1 MLKSE
6 NSKEFCNRK
15 LSFYIG
21 GRIMWPEIILSL
33 SLAVGEAICTEILEK
48 KKKNEL
54 HKELHKIIEKN
65 FDCFKNSPLNTGEM
79 HYLITSRQFIELL
92 RNYYF
97 TLYDGVGNKDYCNN
111 IVIYICKRCKN
122 IKEDEVNKFVERIE
136 STYNNYLMNIIEKNT
151 QLYALFQILT
161 ISHRAIIQKI
171 TESEENILNYMES
184 LNREDIAITD
194 EVIDKYHEI
203 CNLAYSKI
211 RFTGIS
217 VAEKK
222 ELQCLDDFYVENTF
236 SYYNKEIKQ
245 FCNQDD
251 DMLLNLSINNYF
263 DYCNKIVLLGAAG
276 LGKSTTLNYIF
287 CNYEKLFEEKVVKI
301 KIDLKEYA
309 GHICEKKFSILECLC
324 DEFLRR
330 VPRNMIDKKSSEK
343 LIAKYLDDG
352 KCLIILDALDEI
364 PNQSKRN
371 KVRDAVE
378 NFCNI
383 YYMNRFIIT
392 SREAGYLRNRFDDSF
407 IHIRIN
413 NFTDDQ
419 IKEYSRKWRSK
430 NLSQRSFDEFWEKFN
445 EEIEK
450 SKCRELVRNPIVLI
464 LALVV
469 FDIEKNLPNQR
480 VEFYKKC
487 IETFLII
494 REDRKDAF
502 DMNEKIKGIL
512 GDDLVV
518 PRIAFYKFE
527 NIIEV
532 VDYKF
537 TRKEL
542 ETSIL
547 KAIDVT
553 DERNWFE
560 PVKEYTK
567 YLVDR
572 TELIRE
578 IDEDSYDFAH
588 KTFYEYFLAVYY
600 SRTLETK
607 QLIEQL
613 NSWIGDSNFDELARL
628 IIEVIIDKNDLKQ
641 HKDIIEFLFKNIE
654 QIKIQN
660 EKDKGCKTEENYQNK
675 KNNKYDMIYILVE
688 LYNCNMLQ
696 PKFHS
701 RYNDFILRNAELVS
715 NYYPLRP
722 IFYKNRNRFT
732 VKYDCKVLAE
742 IFLDIYSK
750 NNQEKYV
757 IINTLFFLDQPFK
770 DQLLEENDLFINNVY
785 ELFLRSSSQKMVLQ
799 NDESK
804 AIVEADKLIKLRS
817 YFMVEK
823 MDYVNN
829 SPEIFLSLLK
839 ICVDLGDYVD
849 FDSCISFQFKPNT
862 LFTKFLGPIDLC
874 RLFLNCFDSPESFLA
889 LISSILQCAKGR
901 VNYLLV
907 YLFNCSDGKLRSLI
921 GKLSEAEMIQAK
933 ENCFQIASLF
943 YESLDY
949 DIFYRKINSMNVYN
963 KNFNDLYKSQFEDY
977 KKREMKLERRNIE
990 KLLKNEMR
998 FINENINPP
1007 AVMERIV

>member
-1 MLKSE
+1 
-6 NSKEFCNRK
+6 
-15 LSFYIG
+15 
-21 GRIMWPEIILSL
+21 MWPDIILSI
-33 SLAVGEAICTEILEK
+33 SISVGEAICIEILEK
-48 KKKNEL
+48 IKKNETQ
-54 HKELHKIIEKN
+54 KELHKIIDKN
-65 FDCFKNSPLNTGEM
+65 FDCFENSTLNSGEM
-79 HYLITSRQFIELL
+79 NYLIRSRQFVELL

-97 TLYDGVGNKDYCNN
+97 TLHDGVGNKDYCNN
-111 IVIYICKRCKN
+111 IVIYICKRCEN
-122 IKEDEVNKFVERIE
+122 INEDEVNEFVERIE
-136 STYNNYLMNIIEKNT
+136 TTYNNYLIKIIAKNT

-184 LNREDIAITD
+184 LNREDTAITD

-251 DMLLNLSINNYF
+251 DMLLNLSISNYF

-309 GHICEKKFSILECLC
+309 GHICEKKFCILQCLC
-324 DEFLRR
+324 DEVLRR
-330 VPRNMIDKKSSEK
+330 VPRNVIDKKSSEK
-343 LIAKYLDDG
+343 LIAKYLEDG

-364 PNQSKRN
+364 PNQSRRN
-371 KVRDAVE
+371 KVRDEVE

-419 IKEYSRKWRSK
+419 IKEYSKKWRSK
-430 NLSQRSFDEFWEKFN
+430 NFSQKSFDEFWEKFD
-445 EEIEK
+445 EEIAK

-494 REDRKDAF
+494 REDRKEAF
-502 DMNEKIKGIL
+502 NMNEKIKGIL

-527 NIIEV
+527 NLMEV

-547 KAIDVT
+547 KAIDVS

-613 NSWIGDSNFDELARL
+613 NLWIGDSNFDELARL

-660 EKDKGCKTEENYQNK
+660 EKNKGCITEENYRNK
-675 KNNKYDMIYILVE
+675 KNNKYDMLCILVE
-688 LYNCNMLQ
+688 LYNSNMLK
-696 PKFHS
+696 PRFYS
-701 RYNDFILRNAELVS
+701 RYYDFILRNSELVS
-715 NYYPLRP
+715 SKFPLRP
-722 IFYKNRNRFT
+722 FFYKTRNRIK
-732 VKYDCKVLAE
+732 VKYDCTILAE
-742 IFLDIYSK
+742 MFLEIY
-750 NNQEKYV
+750 NQNEKEKYV
-757 IINTLFFLDQPFK
+757 IINTLFFLDKPFL
-770 DQLLEENDLFINNVY
+770 DQLLKQNDLFINNVHK
-785 ELFLRSSSQKMVLQ
+785 LFLNTRSQKMVSQ
-799 NDESK
+799 NFESK
-804 AIVEADKLIKLRS
+804 TIIDTDELIELRS

-823 MDYVNN
+823 IDYVNN
-829 SPEIFLSLLK
+829 CPEIFLSLLK
-839 ICVDLGDYVD
+839 ICIDLDDYVE
-849 FDSCISFQFKPNT
+849 FVRCISLRFMPNT
-862 LFTKFLGPIDLC
+862 LFTKFIDPIHLC
-874 RLFLNCFDSPESFLA
+874 HLFINCFDNPESFLA
-889 LISSILQCAKGR
+889 LICSILQCAKGK
-901 VNYLLV
+901 VNYLLT
-907 YLFNCSDGKLRSLI
+907 YLFSCNDEQLKNLI
-921 GKLSEAEMIQAK
+921 EKTSEEEINHAK
-933 ENCFQIASLF
+933 ENCIQIASLLC
-943 YESLDY
+943 ESLHY
-949 DIFYRKINSMNVYN
+949 DAFYKTINSMNMYN
-963 KNFNDLYKSQFEDY
+963 KNFSGLYKCQFEDY
-977 KKREMKLERRNIE
+977 QKREIMLGKREIE

-998 FINENINPP
+998 FKNENINPP